1 MESLLTAVKT
11 QQDVM
16 VDLTSQLVQRMEKL
30 KSREFGSAEVQT
42 AKQGILPQASSSR
55 VNNELKPIICLKCG
69 QEVYYQ

>member
-1 MESLLTAVKT
+1 M
-11 QQDVM
+11 
-16 VDLTSQLVQRMEKL
+16 SQLVQRMEKL